1 MGNEEMPNEGFD
13 PYAAV
18 EELQQQNKGLQSQ
31 NQELSQSM
39 VSSNFPDNEENN
51 LIYYQLDTDKILER
65 IEHFLKGDKVTT
77 DENGTYYVTPKK
89 TIMCKV
95 IKGNDGVIYTI
106 DIEKHKIWAIKDEKN
121 KIDEDGVSE
130 SCNFGDGTKILNDK
144 NGELISWRKI
154 SILDD
159 EMTNFNQHGVAEFMR
174 ILSMYVTK
182 ETFLSC
188 YTEERINEIIG
199 DLADA
204 LNNFWYCGY
213 EKMGMGTKFKES
225 KYHLMILTVLHTIE
239 SCYRR
244 ALGGGEQE
252 NLRTRSIVTQNQP
265 MGGMGIRGTVQKP
278 RFNPFNKS
286 TW

>member
-1 MGNEEMPNEGFD
+1 MGNEENSNEGFD
-13 PYAAV
+13 PMEAI
-18 EELQQQNKGLQSQ
+18 EGMQQENKDLQNRNL
-31 NQELSQSM
+31 EMSQSM
-39 VSSNFPDNEENN
+39 ISSNFNEQDENN

-95 IKGNDGVIYTI
+95 IEAGDGIIYTI
-106 DIEKHKIWAIKDEKN
+106 DVENHKIWAIKDKKN
-121 KIDEDGVSE
+121 KVDEDGSKE
-130 SCNFGDGTKILNDK
+130 SCNFGDGTKILDDENSK
-144 NGELISWRKI
+144 LISWRKI

-159 EMTNFNQHGVAEFMR
+159 EMTNFNQHGVAEFMS

-182 ETFLSC
+182 ETFLSY
-188 YTEERINEIIG
+188 YTEERINEIMG
-199 DLADA
+199 DIADA

-225 KYHLMILTVLHTIE
+225 KYHLMIITVLHTIE

-244 ALGGGEQE
+244 ALGGSEQE

-278 RFNPFNKS
+278 RFNPFNKN